1 MADQDTAFR
10 PGATQFPPT
19 AWSLIERLRDPQDP
33 RAQAYLNR
41 LMELYWRPIY
51 KYIRIAWQRS
61 NEDAKDLTQ
70 AFFVHLLEGPLLER
84 ASPERGNFRKLLLAA
99 LRNFLANDARAAKT
113 AKRGG
118 GRVTVSLDAEDGDPS
133 WIASDP
139 ADPESAFESQWAHE
153 LLGRAIDALRRTCR
167 PQVFT
172 AFRRF
177 HLEDASVREI
187 ARELGET
194 ETQVAHHL
202 QDARAELR
210 RIVTDEIRRYVADEA
225 EIGRELDALFRGWRS

>member
-1 MADQDTAFR
+1 MAEQDTAFR
-10 PGATQFPPT
+10 PGASQFPPT
-19 AWSLIERLRDPQDP
+19 AWTLIARLRDPRDP
-33 RAQAYLNR
+33 RAQAFLNR
-41 LMELYWRPIY
+41 MVELYWRPVY

-70 AFFVHLLEGPLLER
+70 AFFVHLLEGTLLER
-84 ASPERGNFRKLLLAA
+84 AAPERGNFRKLLLTA
-99 LRNFLANDARAAKT
+99 LRNFLANDARAAHA

-118 GRVTVSLDAEDGDPS
+118 GRLPVSLDGEDGDPA
-133 WIASDP
+133 WAADP
-139 ADPESAFESQWAHE
+139 ADPQAAFEAQWARE
-153 LLGRAIDALRRTCR
+153 LLERAIDALRRSCR
-167 PQVFT
+167 PQVFA

-177 HLEDASVREI
+177 HLEDASVRDI

-210 RIVTDEIRRYVADEA
+210 RIVTEEIRRYVADEA